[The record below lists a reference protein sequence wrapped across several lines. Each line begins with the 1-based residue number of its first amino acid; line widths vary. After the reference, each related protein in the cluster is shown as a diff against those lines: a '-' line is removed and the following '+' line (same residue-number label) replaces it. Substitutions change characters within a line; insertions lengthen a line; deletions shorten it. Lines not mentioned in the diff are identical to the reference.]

1 MDGVGDGGGGGGPA
15 TGGRAGRGGVPDRRP
30 RKSRFSVL
38 ASMEDDSAEEELE
51 EYMDDLVRPG
61 SAAFPSDRK
70 WRQGRAEFA
79 RRHGH
84 TVAGARTLIRQSV
97 LYSDRPKR
105 SQGRRG
111 RVKPQTESL
120 AEKDASEVS
129 NSELGATTTDM
140 PKFKTLSLND
150 SPSALDS
157 ADRATVRAS
166 SMDSD
171 LPDSAT
177 AKLPDVEEALLPRS
191 ERKRKIHLYLAE
203 HTFDDLREGFAA
215 MINGFRDPPKDAA
228 QPNVELPESSKLY
241 PCEFDAESSHD
252 SESLSPAAEDVGRH
266 NLSTEEIVQ
275 NGKRWI
281 SEEVMLAFEKYIEG
295 KNEFRDVVYHL
306 DELQY
311 QCFSVDAYQKIF
323 HHYNFTVKMKKP
335 TSEDWSVTCYFAEVK
350 QVYGKKFYLCWPVKS
365 HDDGY
370 CHGCVNQGM
379 VALKHP
385 ANDEVK
391 YEVGFFDTGCPF
403 MFWSDDDSDDD
414 ERVFS
419 EESIKEIFSGIFG

>member
-1 MDGVGDGGGGGGPA
+1 MDGVGDGGGGGD
-15 TGGRAGRGGVPDRRP
+15 RAGRGGVPARRP

-38 ASMEDDSAEEELE
+38 ASMEDDSAEDELE
-51 EYMDDLVRPG
+51 EYIDDLVPPG
-61 SAAFPSDRK
+61 SAAFPSERK

-79 RRHGH
+79 RRHGC
-84 TVAGARTLIRQSV
+84 TVAGARTPIRQSV

-140 PKFKTLSLND
+140 PKFKTLSLKD

-157 ADRATVRAS
+157 ADRAMVSTG

-177 AKLPDVEEALLPRS
+177 TELPVVEEALSPRS
-191 ERKRKIHLYLAE
+191 ESIRKINLYLAE

-215 MINGFRDPPKDAA
+215 MLNGFRDPPEDAA
-228 QPNVELPESSKLY
+228 QPNAELPEASK
-241 PCEFDAESSHD
+241 PCPRELDAEPFQD
-252 SESLSPAAEDVGRH
+252 SESLSPAAEDVARH
-266 NLSTEEIVQ
+266 NVSTEEIVQ
-275 NGKRWI
+275 NGKRWM

-295 KNEFRDVVYHL
+295 RDEFRDVVYRL
-306 DELQY
+306 DELQH
-311 QCFSVDAYQKIF
+311 QCFSVDAYQKVF

-335 TSEDWSVTCYFAEVK
+335 TLEDWLLTCYFAEVK
-350 QVYGKKFYLCWPVKS
+350 QIYGKKSYLCRPLKPR
-365 HDDGY
+365 DNGY

-385 ANDEVK
+385 DNDEVEF
-391 YEVGFFDTGCPF
+391 EVGYFNTGCPF
-403 MFWSDDDSDDD
+403 IYLSDDDSDDH
-414 ERVFS
+414 EWVPLG
-419 EESIKEIFSGIFG
+419 ESIDEIFDSVFG